1 MQRELQDGSFGY
13 HFLSTSKEVIFRN
26 GYRKDAPEFCAM
38 VTISEGEGKPEWGAE
53 PGTVYYVLAIHRIFG
68 EKNIRKT
75 VSAKVPAK
83 KDQPHSPQKG

>member
-1 MQRELQDGSFGY
+1 
-13 HFLSTSKEVIFRN
+13 
-26 GYRKDAPEFCAM
+26 M